1 MFELRIGGPKGHG
14 KVATGN
20 LGEMCLGDGDNT
32 GIDAGQNVVL
42 TLQSRGIANP
52 KLPWG
57 IRAWNTC
64 FADSTHGQNQ
74 KDGQNCPDGAEEPRG
89 HSGTGQ
95 KARAPL
101 PSLGSGFLR
110 QNGLDAA
117 HLV

>member
-57 IRAWNTC
+57 IGPWYTC
-64 FADSTHGQNQ
+64 FADSIQGQNQ
-74 KDGQNCPDGAEEPRG
+74 NDGQNCLEQLEEPWDR
-89 HSGTGQ
+89 SGARRA
-95 KARAPL
+95 ARAPL
-101 PSLGSGFLR
+101 PSFGPGFLR
-110 QNGLDAA
+110 
-117 HLV
+117 